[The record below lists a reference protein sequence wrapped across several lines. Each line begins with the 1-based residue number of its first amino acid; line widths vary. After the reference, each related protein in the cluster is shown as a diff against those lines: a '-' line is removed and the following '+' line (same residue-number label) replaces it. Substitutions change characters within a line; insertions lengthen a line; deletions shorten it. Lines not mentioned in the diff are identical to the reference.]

1 MIKEINKLKTLAMHV
16 SCKCKCKFD
25 VRKCYLNQKWNNDKR
40 RCECK
45 RHYIREKDYIW
56 DHATCSCKNCKYLA
70 SNTDDSVVTCDEIIE
85 VTKTVS
91 AKSTSNK
98 TVPTNFNEKMITCKT
113 KKLYVLLAFLLIT
126 IALLIAVSIYCY
138 FIKY

>member
-1 MIKEINKLKTLAMHV
+1 MYHT
-16 SCKCKCKFD
+16 KCKCKFD
-25 VRKCYLNQKWNNDKR
+25 GEKCHSNQKRNNDKC
-40 RCECK
+40 RCKNINLKKHRQC
-45 RHYIREKDYIW
+45 EKDYTW
-56 DHATCSCKNCKYLA
+56 DPSSFSCKNCKYLA